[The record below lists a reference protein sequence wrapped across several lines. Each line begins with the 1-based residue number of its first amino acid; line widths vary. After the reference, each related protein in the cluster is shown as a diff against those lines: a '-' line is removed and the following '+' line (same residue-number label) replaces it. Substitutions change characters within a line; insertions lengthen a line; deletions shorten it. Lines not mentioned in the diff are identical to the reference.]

1 MKFHPYCFML
11 AGLAALFAARA
22 ESQDNPAASS
32 SSKNQKAAHAAAKQ
46 AKPGP
51 DTSVEQNLYRNTEF
65 GFRYNVIVGW
75 VNRTQQMQPEP
86 EPAAGSDGGGAT
98 SNQVLLAVL
107 ERPPEATGETINS
120 AVVIA
125 QENASTYP
133 GLKSAADYVGPLTEL
148 VTGKGFK
155 PAGEAYEVMIDS
167 KTLVRCDFTREI
179 NKLTMFQST
188 LVLLQK
194 GTIVSFTFIGGSQD
208 EVDALIE
215 RLSFSAGPAA
225 KPR

>member
-1 MKFHPYCFML
+1 MKFHLYSLWL
-11 AGLAALFAARA
+11 AGFALLVAARA
-22 ESQDNPAASS
+22 DSQENPAGSS

-46 AKPGP
+46 VKPAP
-51 DTSVEQNLYRNTEF
+51 DTSLEQNLYRNSTF

-86 EPAAGSDGGGAT
+86 EATSGSDSGSA
-98 SNQVLLAVL
+98 SRVLLSVF
-107 ERPPEATGETINS
+107 ERPPEATGDTVNS

-155 PAGEAYEVMIDS
+155 PVGEAYEVTIGS
-167 KTLVRCDFTREI
+167 KTLVRCDFRREI
-179 NKLTMFQST
+179 NKLIMFQST
-188 LVLLQK
+188 LVMLQK
-194 GTIVSFTFIGGSQD
+194 GTLVSFTFIGGSQD

-215 RLSFSAGPAA
+215 RLSFSQGPTA

>member
-1 MKFHPYCFML
+1 MKFRPYFSLL
-11 AGLAALFAARA
+11 AGLAVLFVARA
-22 ESQDNPAASS
+22 DCQDNPATSS

-51 DTSVEQNLYRNTEF
+51 DTSTDQNSYRNSTF

-86 EPAAGSDGGGAT
+86 ATGSDSGTAPK
-98 SNQVLLAVL
+98 VLLAAF
-107 ERPPEATGETINS
+107 ERPPEATGETVNS

-133 GLKSAADYVGPLTEL
+133 GLKTAADYVGPLTEL

-155 PAGEAYEVMIDS
+155 PAGEAYEVTIDS

-188 LVLLQK
+188 LAVLQK
-194 GTIVSFTFIGGSQD
+194 EILISFTFIGGSQD

-215 RLSFSAGPAA
+215 RLSFSHGPVA

>member
-1 MKFHPYCFML
+1 MKFRPYFFLL
-11 AGLAALFAARA
+11 AGLAVLFAARA
-22 ESQDNPAASS
+22 DCQDNPATSS
-32 SSKNQKAAHAAAKQ
+32 SSKNQKAAHAAARQ

-51 DTSVEQNLYRNTEF
+51 DTSTDQNSYRNSTF

-86 EPAAGSDGGGAT
+86 EPATGSDTGSAPK
-98 SNQVLLAVL
+98 VLLAVF
-107 ERPPEATGETINS
+107 ERPPEATGETVNS

-133 GLKSAADYVGPLTEL
+133 GLKTAADYVGPLTEL
-148 VTGKGFK
+148 VTGMGFK
-155 PAGEAYEVMIDS
+155 PAGDAYEVAVDS
-167 KTLVRCDFTREI
+167 KQLVRCDFVREI
-179 NKLTMFQST
+179 DKLTMFQST
-188 LVLLQK
+188 LAMLQK
-194 GTIVSFTFIGGSQD
+194 ETLISFTFIGGSQD

-215 RLSFSAGPAA
+215 RLSFSQGPVA